1 MSSATAEISK
11 TNWAD
16 DVEDQEF
23 PSVEVIS
30 NSDGTKTVIEN
41 RLNEDGKRVRVTRK
55 IQEKIVQEHV
65 NRAVAERKKWAKFGQ
80 LRSDGTAKGGV
91 ATTIGEVVELRLSQ
105 YAAQMKQQ
113 EIEAA
118 EQEKAAAIKSSKI
131 LCRVCRGE
139 HFTAKCPYKD
149 TMTSAEDILGAPSA
163 GAGAGAGA
171 EEGKAGGPNAYVPP
185 HMRAGAKA
193 FGAGGRAGSLGA
205 GDARGDSSRR
215 DENPTIRITNLSED
229 TLEADVNQLC
239 RPFGPLARVFVATD
253 RSTGYCKGFAFVS
266 YYDHESA
273 EKAIAKLNGHGFDNL
288 ILSADWANGGG
299 K

>member
-1 MSSATAEISK
+1 MSSATAQASK

-23 PSVEVIS
+23 PSMEVIT
-30 NSDGTKTVIEN
+30 NADGTKTVIEN

-65 NRAVAERKKWAKFGQ
+65 NRAVAERKQWAKFGQ
-80 LRSDGTAKGGV
+80 LRSDGTAKSSV

-118 EQEKAAAIKSSKI
+118 EQEKAAAVKSSKI

-149 TMTSAEDILGAPSA
+149 TMTSAEDILGGGAAAPA
-163 GAGAGAGA
+163 A
-171 EEGKAGGPNAYVPP
+171 EEAKAGGPNAYVPP

-193 FGAGGRAGSLGA
+193 FGAGGRAAGSLGA
-205 GDARGDSSRR
+205 GDARGDGRR

-288 ILSADWANGGG
+288 ILSADWANGG

>member
-1 MSSATAEISK
+1 MSVASK

-16 DVEDQEF
+16 DVEDHQEF
-23 PSVEVIS
+23 PSIEVIS
-30 NSDGTKTVIEN
+30 NADGTKTVVEH

-55 IQEKIVQEHV
+55 IQEKLVQEHV
-65 NRAVAERKKWAKFGQ
+65 NRAVAERKKWAKFGE
-80 LRSDGTAKGGV
+80 LRSDGTMKANGGV

-113 EIEAA
+113 EIDAA
-118 EQEKAAAIKSSKI
+118 EAEKANAVKSSKI

-149 TMTSAEDILGAPSA
+149 TMTSAEDILGGGAQAAAP
-163 GAGAGAGA
+163 AGA
-171 EEGKAGGPNAYVPP
+171 EDAKGGPNAYVPP

-193 FGAGGRAGSLGA
+193 FGAAGGRAGSLGA
-205 GDARGDSSRR
+205 GDARGDRR
-215 DENPTIRITNLSED
+215 DEHPTIRITNLSED

-253 RSTGYCKGFAFVS
+253 RGTGYCKGFAFVS
-266 YYDHESA
+266 YYDHDSA

-288 ILSADWANGGG
+288 ILSADWANGG

>member
-1 MSSATAEISK
+1 MSSATAQVSK

-23 PSVEVIS
+23 PSMEVIT
-30 NSDGTKTVIEN
+30 NADGTKTVIEN

-65 NRAVAERKKWAKFGQ
+65 NRAVAERKQWAKFGQ
-80 LRSDGTAKGGV
+80 LRSDGTAKSSV

-118 EQEKAAAIKSSKI
+118 EQEKAAAVKSSKI

-149 TMTSAEDILGAPSA
+149 TMTSAEDILGGGAAAPA
-163 GAGAGAGA
+163 A
-171 EEGKAGGPNAYVPP
+171 EEAKAGGPNAYVPP

-193 FGAGGRAGSLGA
+193 FGAGGRTAGSLGA
-205 GDARGDSSRR
+205 GDARGDGRR

-288 ILSADWANGGG
+288 ILSADWANGG

>member
-1 MSSATAEISK
+1 MRIISGRIK
-11 TNWAD
+11 AY
-16 DVEDQEF
+16 
-23 PSVEVIS
+23 
-30 NSDGTKTVIEN
+30 GTKTVIEH
-41 RLNEDGKRVRVTRK
+41 RLNEDGKRVRVTRVMR
-55 IQEKIVQEHV
+55 EKVVQEHV
-65 NRAVAERKKWAKFGQ
+65 NRAVAERKKWAKFGEQ
-80 LRSDGTAKGGV
+80 RGENGIVRGNGGV

-113 EIEAA
+113 ELEAA
-118 EQEKAAAIKSSKI
+118 EQEKAAAVKSSKI

-149 TMTSAEDILGAPSA
+149 TMTPAEDILGGGAPPVDDAKSS
-163 GAGAGAGA
+163 
-171 EEGKAGGPNAYVPP
+171 GPNAYVPP

-193 FGAGGRAGSLGA
+193 FGGRAAGSLGA
-205 GDARGDSSRR
+205 GDARGDRR
-215 DENPTIRITNLSED
+215 DEQPTIRITNLSED

-253 RSTGYCKGFAFVS
+253 RSTGHCKGYAFVS
-266 YYDHESA
+266 YYDHDSA

-288 ILSADWANGGG
+288 ILNAHWANGG

>member
-1 MSSATAEISK
+1 MSSAELSK

-23 PSVEVIS
+23 PSVEVIT
-30 NSDGTKTVIEN
+30 NADGTKTVIEN

-65 NRAVAERKKWAKFGQ
+65 NRAVAERKKWAKFGE
-80 LRSDGTAKGGV
+80 LRSDGTMKANGGV

-113 EIEAA
+113 EIDAA
-118 EQEKAAAIKSSKI
+118 EQEKAAAVKSSKI

-149 TMTSAEDILGAPSA
+149 TMTSAEDILGGGPVTAAAASA
-163 GAGAGAGA
+163 DD
-171 EEGKAGGPNAYVPP
+171 GKGGPNAYVPP
-185 HMRAGAKA
+185 HMRAGAKS
-193 FGAGGRAGSLGA
+193 FGAGGGRAGSLGA
-205 GDARGDSSRR
+205 GDARGDRR
-215 DENPTIRITNLSED
+215 DEHPTIRITNLSED

-266 YYDHESA
+266 YYDHDSA
-273 EKAIAKLNGHGFDNL
+273 EKAIGKLNGHGFDNL
-288 ILSADWANGGG
+288 ILSADWANGG

>member
-1 MSSATAEISK
+1 
-11 TNWAD
+11 
-16 DVEDQEF
+16 
-23 PSVEVIS
+23 
-30 NSDGTKTVIEN
+30 
-41 RLNEDGKRVRVTRK
+41 

-65 NRAVAERKKWAKFGQ
+65 NRAVAERKKWAKFGE
-80 LRSDGTAKGGV
+80 LRSDGTMKANGGV

-113 EIEAA
+113 EIDAA
-118 EQEKAAAIKSSKI
+118 EQEKASAIKSSKI

-149 TMTSAEDILGAPSA
+149 TMTSAEDILGGGPVTAAASA
-163 GAGAGAGA
+163 DDS
-171 EEGKAGGPNAYVPP
+171 KSGPNAYVPP
-185 HMRAGAKA
+185 HMRAGAKS
-193 FGAGGRAGSLGA
+193 FGAAGGRAGSLGA
-205 GDARGDSSRR
+205 GDARGDRR
-215 DENPTIRITNLSED
+215 DEHPTIRITNLSED

-288 ILSADWANGGG
+288 ILSADWANGG